1 VDYHKNRNVSLHPS
15 RAIACRQLSSLSP
28 DTKTIIFATQD
39 FQAKEMILAILLGNK
54 APNQVSVS
62 CLKVG

>member
-1 VDYHKNRNVSLHPS
+1 MHELPLQRGSIYHQRMIHKNLKR
-15 RAIACRQLSSLSP
+15 RI
-28 DTKTIIFATQD
+28 DFGTQD